1 MSAQRI
7 TIGIFGPRNAG
18 KSTIVNLLTGQEV
31 SIVSEIA
38 GTTTDPVSKPMEING
53 LGACVF
59 IDTAGYDDEGRI
71 GIMRVTRTK
80 QTIARCDIAIF
91 LIPDTLSGKEMA
103 EAERWYKLISERC
116 ERTLMVI
123 NQKRDDATSSATKQA
138 HDTEFEKHLTQHF
151 SKTDITY
158 INAHNAQSREVLLG
172 LLGHVRNKITDDMTI
187 VTHLVKPSDMVL
199 LVMPQ
204 DIQAPAGRLILPQVQ
219 TIRELLDY
227 GCTVVSTTTEQLSTS
242 LDALSAPPALI
253 ITDSQAF
260 SEVYKKKPEGV
271 RLTSFSVLFAR
282 WKGDIDEFIK
292 GANAIA
298 TLTPASRV
306 LIAEACTHA
315 PLAEDIGREKI
326 PAILRRLTAETLQVD
341 IVSGNDLPTNLDR
354 YDLVI
359 HCGACM
365 FGRAQV
371 LSRIEEFRTRHIPV
385 TNFGVA
391 IAYLTGILDK
401 IVY

>member
-1 MSAQRI
+1 MMRI

-18 KSTIVNLLTGQEV
+18 KSSLVNLITGQQV
-31 SIVSEIA
+31 SLVSGVA
-38 GTTTDPVSKPMEING
+38 GTTTDPVTKPMEING

-59 IDTAGYDDEGRI
+59 IDTAGYDDEGQL
-71 GIMRVTRTK
+71 GAMRVTRTK
-80 QTIARCDIAIF
+80 EVISRCDIAVF
-91 LIPDTLSGKEMA
+91 LIPDTLSADGVA
-103 EAERWYKLISERC
+103 EARRWYQLVSERC
-116 ERTLMVI
+116 PLTLLAVNKFAQGASEEFGGALSRYFPEKDVLFVDVNRPESRRDVI
-123 NQKRDDATSSATKQA
+123 DALVGLRGRVADD
-138 HDTEFEKHLTQHF
+138 L
-151 SKTDITY
+151 
-158 INAHNAQSREVLLG
+158 
-172 LLGHVRNKITDDMTI
+172 TI
-187 VTHLVKPSDMVL
+187 VTHLVKPSDVVV

-227 GCTVVSTTTEQLSTS
+227 GCTVVSTTTERFGATLSS
-242 LDALSAPPALI
+242 LKDAPSLI
-253 ITDSQAF
+253 VTDSQAF
-260 SEVYKKKPEGV
+260 AEVNRVKPKGV

-282 WKGDIDEFIK
+282 WKGDIDEFVR
-292 GANAIA
+292 GAEAISR
-298 TLTPASRV
+298 LTSESRV

-326 PAILRRLTAETLQVD
+326 PAMLRKVVGEELTVD
-341 IVSGNDLPTNLDR
+341 VVSGNDWPDSLDR

-371 LSRIEEFRTRHIPV
+371 LSRISDLRERGIPV
-385 TNFGVA
+385 TNYGVA
-391 IAYLTGILDK
+391 IAYITGILDK